1 MSSDLGVIWRGI
13 LARGACCKLV
23 LRLLCAYNNHI
34 LFTSRGCFSSAWTA
48 PSASALTLNK
58 PRNIDRS
65 HSAPM
70 RAAAAAALLQFL
82 LDYPLGSGRLRGH
95 VQFLLSN
102 TAYEHESG
110 RLQALEMLQQV
121 RRLAGELR
129 LIPFYEPASHPPMR
143 LPIRLFLVICFWSCS
158 CDCCCPVLF

>member
-121 RRLAGELR
+121 RACACQGARGGMQARARANTRCRRRAAG
-129 LIPFYEPASHPPMR
+129 MR
-143 LPIRLFLVICFWSCS
+143 CACWKPSA
-158 CDCCCPVLF
+158 